1 MNTSNFKAFDMAETL
16 HTEEDIQNYLNLV
29 KKEGDKA
36 ELTHALEII
45 NKARQ
50 LIQTSTDTK
59 TKRRLFKLSLLLHR
73 L

>member
-1 MNTSNFKAFDMAETL
+1 MAETL

-59 TKRRLFKLSLLLHR
+59 TK
-73 L
+73 